1 MLTQADI
8 NVFSTVSFETYCPQI
23 LGTVYKGAKILSLPD
38 ADSVRLAGVDI
49 AAKYANIYPFLPEGS
64 PKAYDRC
71 LYLKLKLVSGSIDYV
86 ALPWIKP
93 ETYKEVQTTNINIS
107 FQGVDFDMA
116 AELQLLLSSAG
127 HTGFT
132 ITTD

>member
-1 MLTQADI
+1 MLKQSDI
-8 NVFSTVSFETYCPQI
+8 NIYNTVSFETYCPQI

-49 AAKYANIYPFLPEGS
+49 ASKYANIYPFLPEGS
-64 PKAYDRC
+64 PKSADKC
-71 LYLKLKLVSGSIDYV
+71 LYLKLLLVSGTIDYV

-93 ETYKEVQTTNINIS
+93 ETYKEVQTTNININ
-107 FQGVDFDMA
+107 FQGVDFALA

-127 HTGFT
+127 HSGFT

>member
-1 MLTQADI
+1 MLKQSDI
-8 NVFSTVSFETYCPQI
+8 NIYNTVSFETYCPQI

-38 ADSVRLAGVDI
+38 ADSVRLSGVDI
-49 AAKYANIYPFLPEGS
+49 ASKYANIYPFLPEGS
-64 PKAYDRC
+64 PKSFDKC
-71 LYLKLKLVSGSIDYV
+71 LYLKLMLVSGVIDYV

-93 ETYKEVQTTNINIS
+93 ETYREVQTTNININ
-107 FQGVDFDMA
+107 FQGVEYSLA

-127 HTGFT
+127 HSGFT